1 MLLGEYAS
9 TVPKSP
15 LEFSKTIEASNG
27 QGCESKQAVAWDA
40 PKTFPFASLISTI
53 TDSSGTLARPLIL
66 TGDEICDL
74 PCGAVIST
82 PKFTEDVSAPA
93 CGWTLG
99 RGPFAF
105 DSPKVEGNFEIGL
118 GVGDGV
124 ICVSSFCFCHA
135 QYIPVEPTA
144 KYSLAATWGGLVVP
158 KVLAPQHF
166 DMFREDHPVYSWG
179 VFGSAVGGTLKALE
193 VLVL

>member
-27 QGCESKQAVAWDA
+27 QGCESKQVVAWDA

-74 PCGAVIST
+74 PFGAVIST

-99 RGPFAF
+99 RGPFVF
-105 DSPKVEGNFEIGL
+105 DSPKVEGKLAIGL
-118 GVGDGV
+118 GAGDGV
-124 ICVSSFCFCHA
+124 SCVWTFCFCHA
-135 QYIPVEPTA
+135 QYIPAEPTA
-144 KYSLAATWGGLVVP
+144 TRIIITKATIRLF
-158 KVLAPQHF
+158 LIRAPQNVPQRRNKVKSNPAF
-166 DMFREDHPVYSWG
+166 FPKSW
-179 VFGSAVGGTLKALE
+179 VKTP
-193 VLVL
+193 

>member
-27 QGCESKQAVAWDA
+27 QGCESKQVVAWDA

-53 TDSSGTLARPLIL
+53 TDSSGTLVRPLTL
-66 TGDEICDL
+66 TGDETCDL
-74 PCGAVIST
+74 PYGAVISI
-82 PKFTEDVSAPA
+82 PRFMKAVSSPA

-99 RGPFAF
+99 TGPFVF
-105 DSPKVEGNFEIGL
+105 DSPKVEGNEEIGL

-124 ICVSSFCFCHA
+124 TCVRTLCFCQA
-135 QYIPVEPTA
+135 Q
-144 KYSLAATWGGLVVP
+144 
-158 KVLAPQHF
+158 
-166 DMFREDHPVYSWG
+166 
-179 VFGSAVGGTLKALE
+179 
-193 VLVL
+193 

>member
-27 QGCESKQAVAWDA
+27 QGCESKQVVAWDA

-74 PCGAVIST
+74 PFGAVIST
-82 PKFTEDVSAPA
+82 PKLTEVVSVPA
-93 CGWTLG
+93 CGWMLG
-99 RGPFAF
+99 TGPFAVV
-105 DSPKVEGNFEIGL
+105 SPKVEGKLEIGL
-118 GVGDGV
+118 GAGDEV
-124 ICVSSFCFCHA
+124 TCVWSFCFCQA
-135 QYIPVEPTA
+135 QYIPAEPTA
-144 KYSLAATWGGLVVP
+144 TKIIITKATIRLFLMKRPKIYHIQSVRSNQVP
-158 KVLAPQHF
+158 
-166 DMFREDHPVYSWG
+166 
-179 VFGSAVGGTLKALE
+179 GSG
-193 VLVL
+193 